1 MELRKFGEVWGCGG
15 IWRLACLC
23 CLLRYSRCYNVDVK
37 HSVNFHGPH
46 GSLFGYSLLL
56 HRHDTGKWVLVGA
69 PLANS
74 TFNAS
79 IMNPGAIYKCSL
91 TDISGSCEQL
101 PFGSGREPTC
111 GKTCQAERDNQWLG
125 VSLSGR
131 LTEDGHILACGH
143 RWKNI
148 FYTQRENHKLPHGV
162 CYRLRSD
169 LTQMGGPL
177 IPCYKDYHRKFGENY
192 GSCQA
197 GMSSFLFEDLMVIGA
212 PGSNYWTGSVMVYKT
227 SNNSLKAYN
236 DYDNMVTYG
245 SYLGYSVSAGHFM
258 SPTSTEVVGGAPQ
271 YGQTGKVY
279 IFGVSASSQ
288 LRIITQLNGKL
299 LGSYYGASLCAADLN
314 ADGLTDLLVG
324 APMFS
329 TVREEGRVY
338 VYLNRG
344 DAKMEELEFTLMG
357 SNSYSARFG
366 ETITDLGDIDND
378 GFTDLAVGA
387 PQEDDLTGA
396 VYIYNGRKK
405 GISRSFS
412 QRITGETLG
421 HPFKM
426 FGQSVAGGVD
436 VDDNGYPDM
445 VVGAFLSDA
454 AVVLRTRAIVIVDA
468 SVHLPATVNRTRPE
482 CMENR
487 QPAVCIN
494 ITVCFMVQAKGVP
507 GHVGLLYNVTSDV
520 LRKKDL
526 PFRFYFLGN
535 GTSNSTTGS
544 IHVQHNR
551 LTCVTHQA
559 FMRKEVRDIFSPIHF
574 EVSYQLGEHIV
585 KSQNAKHFPPLMPIL
600 QQREGQDHRLM
611 NQTMFARYCVWENCS
626 ANLQVYAEFALPQST
641 AGKRYFAIG
650 SGKTVTLSMSLFN
663 AGDDAYQ
670 TTIHVS
676 LPKSLHFIK
685 VLESEEKHIS
695 CDFHQEEQLLNKL
708 KCSVGHLYINSLSQ
722 TNFALLLDVDKHVTP
737 EDLHIT
743 VNATCECAEN
753 TNLLHDNLATAVL
766 PLRYEVDLG
775 AHGFVSPSFFTFGP
789 SKQVVDSCFTETFNY
804 TFTMTNFGP
813 SRASNTM
820 LELSIPNSVAMQPFQ
835 LVNIV
840 DLKTSQGECLL
851 PKQEQNCEVQD
862 PFDSLTDVV
871 FFFSKTNKRLLYCM
885 HEDTTCLNVTC
896 NLGSM
901 ESGAVATIH
910 LILELN
916 PIVLAIARNSI
927 VQIMTTSRAFPEPDP
942 YVVHV
947 QRDHLAQVLVEAH
960 HDGIPKE
967 RVRIFLLLSGLVMG
981 FLLLFMLIYTLWKV
995 GFFKRSFKKQ
1005 EEQQQL
1011 RRESWDYVTKS
1022 KDVY

>member
-15 IWRLACLC
+15 IWRLACVC
-23 CLLRYSRCYNVDVK
+23 CLLRYSWCYNVDVN
-37 HSVNFHGPH
+37 HSVDFHGPH

-56 HRHDTGKWVLVGA
+56 HRHGTGKWVLVGA

-79 IMNPGAIYKCSL
+79 IVNPGAIYKCSIM
-91 TDISGSCEQL
+91 DISGSCEQL
-101 PFGSGREPTC
+101 PFGSGREPAC

-245 SYLGYSVSAGHFM
+245 SYLGYSVSAGHFL

-314 ADGLTDLLVG
+314 SDGLTDLLVG

-344 DAKMEELEFTLMG
+344 DAEMEELEFTLMG

-436 VDDNGYPDM
+436 VDDNGYPGRHHVM
-445 VVGAFLSDA
+445 L
-454 AVVLRTRAIVIVDA
+454 TRAIVIVDT

-535 GTSNSTTGS
+535 GTSNSTAGS

-574 EVSYQLGEHIV
+574 EVTYQLGEHIV
-585 KSQNAKHFPPLMPIL
+585 KSQNARHFPPLMPIL
-600 QQREGQDHRLM
+600 QQQEGQDHRLM
-611 NQTMFARYCVWENCS
+611 NQIMFARYCVWENCS
-626 ANLQVYAEFALPQST
+626 ANLQVSAEFVLPQ
-641 AGKRYFAIG
+641 YFAIG

-670 TTIHVS
+670 TTLHVS

-695 CDFHQEEQLLNKL
+695 CEFHQEEQLMNKL
-708 KCSVGHLYINSLSQ
+708 KCAVGHLYINSLSQ
-722 TNFALLLDVDKHVTP
+722 VCVSRFCQPQFGYKESGVS
-737 EDLHIT
+737 
-743 VNATCECAEN
+743 
-753 TNLLHDNLATAVL
+753 
-766 PLRYEVDLG
+766 
-775 AHGFVSPSFFTFGP
+775 VSPRFGLFGSLHHMLILRLMLHYFF
-789 SKQVVDSCFTETFNY
+789 
-804 TFTMTNFGP
+804 
-813 SRASNTM
+813 
-820 LELSIPNSVAMQPFQ
+820 LSPT
-835 LVNIV
+835 
-840 DLKTSQGECLL
+840 K
-851 PKQEQNCEVQD
+851 
-862 PFDSLTDVV
+862 
-871 FFFSKTNKRLLYCM
+871 YCM
-885 HEDTTCLNVTC
+885 QWDTTCLNVTC
-896 NLGSM
+896 NFGEM

-916 PIVLAIARNSI
+916 PIVA
-927 VQIMTTSRAFPEPDP
+927 T
-942 YVVHV
+942 VV
-947 QRDHLAQVLVEAH
+947 
-960 HDGIPKE
+960 
-967 RVRIFLLLSGLVMG
+967 
-981 FLLLFMLIYTLWKV
+981 LLFNVRLIGYKKTTIFHQGPLHIHSAPYKTGGSLGGAV
-995 GFFKRSFKKQ
+995 GAPQFIEIPLHSCSSPLLNERSLGGTRCATYN
-1005 EEQQQL
+1005 EGSL
-1011 RRESWDYVTKS
+1011 HN
-1022 KDVY
+1022 